1 MSRLAFVLVLCSIL
15 PSPVG
20 AQETYRTPP
29 AIVQHVLDAPRLPML
44 STAPDGKRLLFAAYQ
59 GMVTIADLA
68 QPMLR
73 LGGLRGFDARGE
85 PTDCAAGRDAH
96 RGHPVVA

>member
-44 STAPDGKRLLFAAYQ
+44 STAPDAPA
-59 GMVTIADLA
+59 
-68 QPMLR
+68 P
-73 LGGLRGFDARGE
+73 
-85 PTDCAAGRDAH
+85 GRSNPEDSNQ
-96 RGHPVVA
+96 R